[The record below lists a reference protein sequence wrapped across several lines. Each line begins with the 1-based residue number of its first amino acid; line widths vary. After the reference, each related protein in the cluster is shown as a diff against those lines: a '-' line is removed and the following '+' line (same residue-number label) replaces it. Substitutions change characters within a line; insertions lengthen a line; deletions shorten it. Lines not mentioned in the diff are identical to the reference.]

1 VKGGCEEGRDIL
13 YLKKAHFGGGWGAG
27 GK

>member
-13 YLKKAHFGGGWGAG
+13 YLKEDHFGGGWGAG